1 ALQQYEVCRR
11 TLEAELG
18 LEPAAETIDLYEQ
31 IRAGRVLTR
40 HPSAQLAPSRRH
52 NLPAAPTSLLGRETE
67 LAHVDALMH
76 APDSRLVTICGP
88 GGVGKTSLA
97 LQVARAALTRFQD
110 GVWFVDLTALTD
122 PALVSAAIAR
132 VLDIQESGNQ
142 GLGASLEAYLRD
154 RQLLLVVD
162 NFEHL
167 LGAAPVIARLLAA
180 TTRLV
185 VLATSRAPLHV
196 RGEHELPLDPLA
208 PPETTDLATVALS
221 PAARLFVE
229 RAQAILPSFQLTPA
243 NAREIAEI
251 CAHLD
256 GMPLAIELAAARVKL
271 LPPHDLLLRLEQRV
285 PGRLK
290 VLAGGARDLPERHQT
305 LRATLNWS
313 YNLLSAYEQ
322 RLFRWLAVF
331 GSSCTLAAVE
341 AVCADMDASIDILEG
356 VASLLDKSLIR
367 QAPLPASGNRR
378 SLTIEPR
385 FSMFET
391 IREYA
396 RELLERS
403 GEAKVLH
410 ARHAEYY
417 VRLAEQ
423 VEPALSGGPQQATL
437 LRWLVEEHDNLRLAF
452 TWAVQEQHVQIALR
466 LTIALRRFWLIHGPI
481 SEGRTWLGLAL
492 ALPQTQAG
500 VDELRAWAL
509 AAAGNLAL
517 RQADVTQ
524 AEGFYN
530 ESLTLFKAG
539 GHTVGMAWVLLGLG
553 LADRIQA
560 RPDRAQ
566 ARFVE
571 GLSLFQEAR
580 ELHGIFHAYQ
590 DWSSL
595 KWAVGD
601 VEQAM
606 ALLEELIAWCRRVG
620 DHGRMA
626 IALKQLGAKIRDT
639 GDYGRA
645 ITLLEESI
653 VLLRTEGDTENLAKA
668 LRELSETALLLGDY
682 QRAISLAQESLA
694 HFEALGYRMFQA
706 LLLHNQGHAALR
718 LGDFRRATELHRAA
732 LQLFHDLGLAWGV
745 SLCLMGLAGVAAA
758 QGAARRAARIFGG
771 VSRELPEVEV
781 HRREYERNVAAVR
794 IQLDDAEFAA
804 AWVAG
809 QAMTL
814 EQVMAYVLEADA

>member
-1 ALQQYEVCRR
+1 MAGELRLELLGGLHITHDSATVRGFVSTKAQALLCYLAVTGRPHLRAALATLFWGEASEAKARKNLRDVLSNLRRLLEPHLTVTRDAVAFAHGAPYWLDVRQFQDEIKAASAGSLSADRQVERLWAALALYKGDLLHGFHVRDAAEFDEWARGLREQLRQQVLDALQLLADYHLSRDEHEQSMGALRRLLTIDPWAEGVHRQLMRQLMHRGQREVALQQYEVCRR

-466 LTIALRRFWLIHGPI
+466 LTTALRRFWLIHGPI

-492 ALPQTQAG
+492 
-500 VDELRAWAL
+500 
-509 AAAGNLAL
+509 
-517 RQADVTQ
+517 
-524 AEGFYN
+524 
-530 ESLTLFKAG
+530 
-539 GHTVGMAWVLLGLG
+539 VL
-553 LADRIQA
+553 Q
-560 RPDRAQ
+560 P
-566 ARFVE
+566 
-571 GLSLFQEAR
+571 S
-580 ELHGIFHAYQ
+580 
-590 DWSSL
+590 
-595 KWAVGD
+595 
-601 VEQAM
+601 
-606 ALLEELIAWCRRVG
+606 
-620 DHGRMA
+620 
-626 IALKQLGAKIRDT
+626 
-639 GDYGRA
+639 
-645 ITLLEESI
+645 
-653 VLLRTEGDTENLAKA
+653 
-668 LRELSETALLLGDY
+668 
-682 QRAISLAQESLA
+682 
-694 HFEALGYRMFQA
+694 
-706 LLLHNQGHAALR
+706 
-718 LGDFRRATELHRAA
+718 
-732 LQLFHDLGLAWGV
+732 
-745 SLCLMGLAGVAAA
+745 
-758 QGAARRAARIFGG
+758 
-771 VSRELPEVEV
+771 
-781 HRREYERNVAAVR
+781 
-794 IQLDDAEFAA
+794 
-804 AWVAG
+804 
-809 QAMTL
+809 
-814 EQVMAYVLEADA
+814 